1 MDRGPHLVDAL
12 AMKQEWIFAVVPWL
26 WAVPVLAVLA
36 FALWRMW
43 RRLAARRIARFVSE
57 KRFAALLPAVYW
69 RGHAWSFGITAAVL
83 ALLAVAL
90 ARPMY
95 GPLPD
100 YAESKGVDFVVAL
113 DVSKSMWVEDVEP
126 NRLQAV
132 KKELSEWITHMAGD
146 RMGLIL
152 FAGDAFVQ
160 APITFDYK
168 ALDYVLQQSGPK
180 SISLGGT
187 NIPRALEM
195 ASHILQTTDPGLRFL
210 VIISDGENLE
220 GDAVGAVRAARAKDG
235 ITVFTVGVGTLSGG
249 RVPSVDA
256 HDPALKKEPAAR
268 KAFVNNEYGLGV
280 TSRLDSRALRMLAEA
295 GGGRYYEFRPGM
307 KTFDS
312 LRNQS
317 LLPMA
322 QKNRGINVREYREWF
337 QIPLGCAILLL
348 VLQALIPLV
357 KKRANGKSSGVDV
370 VTPDTLSKSSG
381 PRTMIRARKAAV
393 ARMAAGASLVFILGS
408 MARADAPVTAPV
420 EEAGRLLAAGKKEEA
435 VDFMR
440 GEVQKDEKNP
450 WLFYNY
456 ALTLYRAERFDESVN
471 VFQALRQLPEGAA
484 LVERASVQMGN
495 AQVRLGE
502 NLKKASNWAG
512 AILALERGLN
522 YYDDSGAGEKLA
534 ADARNNRKRAEI
546 LLEECLMS
554 AGAAYEAMAEKAATR
569 PEVEEQ
575 ELRKALQAFERAAE
589 INPKNPEAPKKA
601 TEIREKLA
609 QNLAKQAAEISKKAD
624 AAEAAKTK
632 KPEEVLAP
640 RSQAVAKLDE
650 ALAFSPGNAPIEE
663 QRKAEQNKISD
674 FLTAQAE
681 KMAAP
686 LMEKP
691 KLEVRDQNTLSQ
703 AISNLDQALALNP
716 ENQKAQDLSSKAK
729 AKLEQSHVET
739 GQAALANIDRPSAS
753 PQARLNQANMAVDQF
768 QKALAMN
775 AENKPAQE
783 GLKQAQDRLPEM
795 YAGVGEA
802 EAAKGEEAMKGQT
815 PPGKAE
821 AAKPSAQNLQ
831 KAIGHL
837 EKADQNYSMAASF
850 APPGPELQKRAEE
863 VRAMLTSARDQL
875 DQQSRDKMK
884 ENGKGEGEEVAQ
896 GNETQPGEA
905 NEEANNTTQQLR
917 SMSDL
922 AARAKPNTGDNFWEK
937 KIRDW

>member
-1 MDRGPHLVDAL
+1 
-12 AMKQEWIFAVVPWL
+12 MKQEWIFALVPWL

-36 FALWRMW
+36 FALWRLW
-43 RRLAARRIARFVSE
+43 KRLAARRIARFVSE
-57 KRFAALLPAVYW
+57 KRFASLLPAVYW
-69 RGHAWSFGITAAVL
+69 RGHAWSFGITVAVL

-195 ASHILQTTDPGLRFL
+195 ASHILQSTDPGLRFL

-249 RVPSVDA
+249 RVPLVDA
-256 HDPALKKEPAAR
+256 HDPAVKQEAAAGR
-268 KAFVNNEYGLGV
+268 KGFINNEYGLGV

-317 LLPMA
+317 LLPLA
-322 QKNRGINVREYREWF
+322 QKNRGINVREYQEWF

-357 KKRANGKSSGVDV
+357 KKRANGKSSGVAV

-381 PRTMIRARKAAV
+381 PRTMIRARKAVAV
-393 ARMAAGASLVFILGS
+393 RAAAGASLVWILAS
-408 MARADAPVTAPV
+408 TAWADAPVAPPMD
-420 EEAGRLLAAGKKEEA
+420 ETERLLAAGKKEEA

-456 ALTLYRAERFDESVN
+456 ALTLYRADRFDESVN

-502 NLKKASNWAG
+502 KLKQSSNWAG

-546 LLEECLMS
+546 LLEQCLMS
-554 AGAAYEAMAEKAATR
+554 AGAAYEVFAEKAADR
-569 PEVEEQ
+569 PEAEEQ
-575 ELRKALQAFERAAE
+575 ELRKALQAYERAAE
-589 INPKNPEAPKKA
+589 INPKNPEAPKKVS
-601 TEIREKLA
+601 EIREKLA
-609 QNLAKQAAEISKKAD
+609 KNLAKQAAEISKKAD

-674 FLTAQAE
+674 YLTEQAE

-686 LMEKP
+686 IMEKP
-691 KLEVRDQNTLSQ
+691 KLDVREQNTLSQ

-729 AKLEQSHVET
+729 TKLEESHVEM
-739 GQAALANIDRPSAS
+739 GQTSLANIDRPHSN

-783 GLKQAQDRLPEM
+783 GLKQAQGRLPEL

-821 AAKPSAQNLQ
+821 ASKPSTQNMQ
-831 KAIGHL
+831 KAIGFL
-837 EKADQNYSMAASF
+837 EKADQNFGMAVSL
-850 APPGPELQKRAEE
+850 APPGPELKKRAEE

-884 ENGKGEGEEVAQ
+884 EKGKGEGEEVAQ
-896 GNETQPGEA
+896 GNEAQPGEA